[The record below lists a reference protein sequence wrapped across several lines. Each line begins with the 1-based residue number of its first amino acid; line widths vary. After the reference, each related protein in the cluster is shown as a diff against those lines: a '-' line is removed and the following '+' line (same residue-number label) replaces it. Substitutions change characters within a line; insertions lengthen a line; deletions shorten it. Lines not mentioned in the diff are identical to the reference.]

1 MSKPKVTQNKAR
13 AVLLFATTI
22 TAQPAFNKGRYL
34 SIFVFLFQGK
44 FPVAPHNVEA
54 RSDTPG
60 NNIQTR
66 SLVVLN
72 ALGFIGFKVLG
83 VAGTCQVNK
92 STAWDFD

>member
-1 MSKPKVTQNKAR
+1 MFYIHDHLLSYYSRSLVSLIKHHHMSN
-13 AVLLFATTI
+13 TI
-22 TAQPAFNKGRYL
+22 FYK
-34 SIFVFLFQGK
+34 FQAK
-44 FPVAPHNVEA
+44 FPQNVEA
-54 RSDTPG
+54 GSDTPG

-92 STAWDFD
+92 NS